1 MDLIRLNIRGIS
13 YSQTQTGAYALI
25 LEEDFGK
32 RKIPVIIGSFEA
44 QSIALALEKD
54 ITPPRPITHD
64 LFTTF
69 AKSFHIVV
77 KAIFIYKLV
86 DGVFYSNILFQNTE
100 TDEEKEI
107 DSRTSD
113 AIALAVRFEAPI
125 YTTKEIM
132 KKAGVYMEMKE
143 DGTGDSS
150 SIEKAIDNIENQLKI
165 NDIEDSFVHLSESE
179 INDLISKALESEDY
193 ETAAKLRDEL
203 TKRNN
208 P

>member
-1 MDLIRLNIRGIS
+1 MDLIRLHIRGIS

-77 KAIFIYKLV
+77 KAVFIYKLK
-86 DGVFYSNILFQNTE
+86 DGVFYSNILFQNRD
-100 TDEEKEI
+100 TDEEIEI

-113 AIALAVRFEAPI
+113 AIALAVRFEAPV
-125 YTTKEIM
+125 YATKEILE
-132 KKAGVYMEMKE
+132 KAGVYTEMNE
-143 DGTGDSS
+143 DELANESTF
-150 SIEKAIDNIENQLKI
+150 EKALDTIENQLNI
-165 NDIEDSFVHLSESE
+165 NDIEDSFAHLTDFE
-179 INDLISKALESEDY
+179 INDLISKAIENEDY

-203 TKRNN
+203 VKRK
-208 P
+208 

>member
-1 MDLIRLNIRGIS
+1 MDLIRLHIRGIS

-77 KAIFIYKLV
+77 KAVFIYKLK
-86 DGVFYSNILFQNTE
+86 DGVFYSNILFQNRD
-100 TDEEKEI
+100 TDEEIEI

-113 AIALAVRFEAPI
+113 AIALAVRFEAPV
-125 YTTKEIM
+125 YATKEILE
-132 KKAGVYMEMKE
+132 KAGVYTEMNE
-143 DGTGDSS
+143 DELDNESTF
-150 SIEKAIDNIENQLKI
+150 EKALDTIENQLNI
-165 NDIEDSFVHLSESE
+165 NDIEDSFAHLTDSE
-179 INDLISKALESEDY
+179 INDLISKAIENEDY

-203 TKRNN
+203 VKRK
-208 P
+208 

>member
-1 MDLIRLNIRGIS
+1 MDLIRLHIRGIS

-69 AKSFHIVV
+69 ARSFHIVV
-77 KAIFIYKLV
+77 KAVFIYKLK
-86 DGVFYSNILFQNTE
+86 DGIFYSNILFQNRD
-100 TDEEKEI
+100 TDEEIEI

-113 AIALAVRFEAPI
+113 AIALAVRFEAPV
-125 YTTKEIM
+125 YATKEILE
-132 KKAGVYMEMKE
+132 KAGVYMEMNE
-143 DGTGDSS
+143 DELATESTF
-150 SIEKAIDNIENQLKI
+150 EKALDTIENQLNI
-165 NDIEDSFVHLSESE
+165 NDIEDSFAHLTDFE
-179 INDLISKALESEDY
+179 INDLISKAIENEDY

-203 TKRNN
+203 VKRK
-208 P
+208 

>member
-1 MDLIRLNIRGIS
+1 MDLIRLHIRGIS

-69 AKSFHIVV
+69 ARSFHIIV
-77 KAIFIYKLV
+77 KAVFIYKLK
-86 DGVFYSNILFQNTE
+86 DGIFYSNILFQNRD
-100 TDEEKEI
+100 TDEEIEI

-113 AIALAVRFEAPI
+113 AIALAVRFEAPV
-125 YTTKEIM
+125 YATKEILE
-132 KKAGVYMEMKE
+132 KAGVYMEMNVDE
-143 DGTGDSS
+143 LATESTF
-150 SIEKAIDNIENQLKI
+150 EKALDTIENQLNI
-165 NDIEDSFVHLSESE
+165 NDIEDSFAHLTDFE
-179 INDLISKALESEDY
+179 INDLISKAIENEDY

-203 TKRNN
+203 VKRK
-208 P
+208 

>member
-1 MDLIRLNIRGIS
+1 MDLIRLHIRGIS

-77 KAIFIYKLV
+77 KAVFIYKLKE
-86 DGVFYSNILFQNTE
+86 GVFYSNILFQNRD
-100 TDEEKEI
+100 TDEEIEI

-113 AIALAVRFEAPI
+113 AIALAVRFEAPV
-125 YTTKEIM
+125 YATKEILE
-132 KKAGVYMEMKE
+132 KAGVYTEMNE
-143 DGTGDSS
+143 DELATESTF
-150 SIEKAIDNIENQLKI
+150 EKALDTIENQLNI
-165 NDIEDSFVHLSESE
+165 NDIEDSFAHLTDSE
-179 INDLISKALESEDY
+179 INDLISKAIENEDY

-203 TKRNN
+203 VKRK
-208 P
+208 

>member
-1 MDLIRLNIRGIS
+1 MDLIRLHIRGIS

-77 KAIFIYKLV
+77 KAVFIYKLK
-86 DGVFYSNILFQNTE
+86 DGVFYSNILFQNRD
-100 TDEEKEI
+100 TDEEIEI

-113 AIALAVRFEAPI
+113 AIALAVRFEAPV
-125 YTTKEIM
+125 YATKEILE
-132 KKAGVYMEMKE
+132 KAGVYMEMNE
-143 DGTGDSS
+143 DELATESTF
-150 SIEKAIDNIENQLKI
+150 EKALDTIENQLNI
-165 NDIEDSFVHLSESE
+165 NDIEDSFAHLTDLE
-179 INDLISKALESEDY
+179 INDLISKAIENEDY

-203 TKRNN
+203 VKRK
-208 P
+208 

>member
-1 MDLIRLNIRGIS
+1 MDLIRLHIRGIS

-69 AKSFHIVV
+69 AKSFHIIL
-77 KAIFIYKLV
+77 KAVFIYKLK
-86 DGVFYSNILFQNTE
+86 DGVFYSNILFQNRD
-100 TDEEKEI
+100 TDEEIEI

-113 AIALAVRFEAPI
+113 AIALAVRFEAPV
-125 YTTKEIM
+125 YATKEILE
-132 KKAGVYMEMKE
+132 KAGVYTEMNE
-143 DGTGDSS
+143 DELATESTF
-150 SIEKAIDNIENQLKI
+150 EKALDTIENQLNI
-165 NDIEDSFVHLSESE
+165 NDIEDSFAHLTDSE
-179 INDLISKALESEDY
+179 INDLISKAIENEDY

-203 TKRNN
+203 VKRK
-208 P
+208 

>member
-69 AKSFHIVV
+69 AKSFHIFV
-77 KAIFIYKLV
+77 KAVFIYKLV
-86 DGVFYSNILFQNTE
+86 DGVFYSNILFQNRE

-113 AIALAVRFEAPI
+113 AIALAIRFDAPI
-125 YTTKEIM
+125 YTNKEIM

-143 DGTGDSS
+143 NNTDNSS
-150 SIEKAIDNIENQLKI
+150 FEKTIDNIENQLKM
-165 NDIEDSFVHLSESE
+165 EDLEETFSHLSEAE
-179 INDLISKALESEDY
+179 INELINKALESEDY

-203 TKRNN
+203 TKRNLH
-208 P
+208 

>member
-1 MDLIRLNIRGIS
+1 MDLIRLHIRGIS
-13 YSQTQTGAYALI
+13 YSQTQTSAYALI

-69 AKSFHIVV
+69 AKSFHIIV
-77 KAIFIYKLV
+77 KAVFIYKLK
-86 DGVFYSNILFQNTE
+86 DGVFYSNILFQNKD
-100 TDEEKEI
+100 TDEEIEI

-113 AIALAVRFEAPI
+113 AIALAVRFEAPV
-125 YTTKEIM
+125 YATREIM
-132 KKAGVYMEMKE
+132 EKAGIYMEMKE
-143 DGTGDSS
+143 DELPNE
-150 SIEKAIDNIENQLKI
+150 SIFERALDTIENQLNI
-165 NDIEDSFVHLSESE
+165 SDIEDSFSHLTDSE
-179 INDLISKALESEDY
+179 INDLISKALENEDY

-203 TKRNN
+203 VKRK
-208 P
+208 